1 MSRPYPEMPE
11 WDAILAKEA
20 FGLDRTALD
29 QFIYDNTPAGS
40 EAEFRE
46 ELSAAINCAID
57 ADRAAARMEGI
68 VRMRAALTIVAT
80 MPLAAQDNMVAAN
93 MRKVAMTRDALESAL
108 REALAQDRADAERYR
123 WLRDAGIGFDIG
135 VREESDDGEDWVHGY
150 PPDELDEA
158 VDAAIAAERGE

>member
-1 MSRPYPEMPE
+1 M
-11 WDAILAKEA
+11 
-20 FGLDRTALD
+20 TVALD
-29 QFIYDNTPAGS
+29 ATVARLMGLVVDM
-40 EAEFRE
+40 AETWDHD
-46 ELSAAINCAID
+46 SQMAKA
-57 ADRAAARMEGI
+57 
-68 VRMRAALTIVAT
+68 V
-80 MPLAAQDNMVAAN
+80 P
-93 MRKVAMTRDALESAL
+93 LESAL